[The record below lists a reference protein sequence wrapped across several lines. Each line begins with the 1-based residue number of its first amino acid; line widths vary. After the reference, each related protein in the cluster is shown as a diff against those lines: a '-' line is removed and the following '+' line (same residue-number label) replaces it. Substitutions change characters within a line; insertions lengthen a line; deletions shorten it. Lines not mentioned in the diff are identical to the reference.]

1 MRTRAHREKVENM
14 IKDFKKMRMDRN
26 SNPYDLNDFVNY
38 IIDVHSRI
46 QQIIW
51 KGGLIREYDKY
62 VTLRSVLSEFHHKRI
77 LDYLWDKETGVKEYK
92 SVVKKF
98 VLEYLS
104 CGVDNIKYYTNS
116 YKLRSGRRI
125 KSNFK
130 LMPNISY
137 ELSRELYDK
146 FISSISIHFQWV

>member
-1 MRTRAHREKVENM
+1 M
-14 IKDFKKMRMDRN
+14 
-26 SNPYDLNDFVNY
+26 
-38 IIDVHSRI
+38 HSRI

-62 VTLRSVLSEFHHKRI
+62 VALRSVLSEFHHKRI
-77 LDYLWDKETGVKEYK
+77 LDYLWDKETGLKEYK

-116 YKLRSGRRI
+116 YKLRSGRHV

-137 ELSRELYDK
+137 ELSKKIYDK
-146 FISSISIHFQWV
+146 FISSIPVHFQWV